1 MREDPAPI
9 SAIIQ
14 KLAKTPRAVKQNI
27 PTIESRLC
35 KSKLIALS
43 TPQRSLTMPLGVH
56 DHPFYKPK
64 WRRQAIVATTAIWS
78 VFELLIAKDGFWSVI
93 AIAVWGYSFWTF
105 IWTWK
110 DTPPET

>member
-1 MREDPAPI
+1 ML
-9 SAIIQ
+9 Q
-14 KLAKTPRAVKQNI
+14 KLAKLPRAVKQNI

-43 TPQRSLTMPLGVH
+43 NTQRSFIMPFGVH

-64 WRRQAIVATTAIWS
+64 WRRQAIVATTAMWAI
-78 VFELLIAKDGFWSVI
+78 FELLIAKDGFWSVI

-110 DTPPET
+110 DAPPEA